1 MCKLT
6 WLVLLAVTASAQT
19 QVDLRSQ
26 SKSVDFSGANPTK
39 PMAAGTALPA
49 TCSTGQ
55 MFFVTTASAGQNVFG
70 CTATN
75 IWSLEAGGSGGGGS
89 GSGVLVEN
97 AGSSVGTAT
106 TLNFSAGAGVTEA
119 ISETGSTVLIE
130 AGADTGVVESLIR
143 AQSGSPLLCGSASG
157 SATAYTCSMAPTLT
171 AYTAGMTLDW
181 VPDVTGAGGA
191 TTLNVDTLGT
201 ISLKLADGATNPG
214 PADAMA
220 GRLYSIWYDGAVFRI
235 SGPVVPAGVSGEAL
249 PACGTAVR
257 GRLWF
262 VAGAT
267 GVKDSLSV
275 CAKDS
280 TNTYA
285 WRPLY

>member
-1 MCKLT
+1 MYKIT
-6 WLVLLAVTASAQT
+6 WLAMLVTVAAAAQT

-39 PMAAGTALPA
+39 PMAAGTVLPS

-55 MFFVTTASAGQNVFG
+55 MFFVTTASAGENVFG
-70 CTATN
+70 CTAANT
-75 IWSLEAGGSGGGGS
+75 WSLETGGSGGGG
-89 GSGVLVEN
+89 GAVIVEN
-97 AGSSVGTAT
+97 AGSPLGTAS
-106 TLNFSAGAGVTEA
+106 TLNFSVGAGVTQA
-119 ISETGSTVLIE
+119 ISETGSTALIQS
-130 AGADTGVVESLIR
+130 GADTGFVESLVR
-143 AQSGSPLLCGSASG
+143 AQSGAPLLCASASG
-157 SATAYTCSMAPTLT
+157 SSTAYTCSMAPTLT
-171 AYTAGMTLDW
+171 AYTTGMTLAW
-181 VPDVTGAGGA
+181 KPDVTGAGGA

-201 ISLKLADGATNPG
+201 ISLMLADGATNPG
-214 PADAMA
+214 PADAVA
-220 GRLYSIWYDGAVFRI
+220 GRLYSVWYDGAVFRI
-235 SGPVVPAGVSGEAL
+235 SGPVVPAGVLGEAL
-249 PACGTAVR
+249 PSCGTAVR

-262 VAGAT
+262 VAGGT

>member
-1 MCKLT
+1 MYKIT
-6 WLVLLAVTASAQT
+6 WLVMLVAVAAAAQT

-39 PMAAGTALPA
+39 PMAAGTVLPS

-55 MFFVTTASAGQNVFG
+55 MFFVTTASAGENVFG

-75 IWSLEAGGSGGGGS
+75 TWSLETGGSGGGG
-89 GSGVLVEN
+89 GAVIVEN
-97 AGSSVGTAT
+97 AGSPLGTAS
-106 TLNFSAGAGVTEA
+106 TLNFSVGAGVTQA
-119 ISETGSTVLIE
+119 ISETGSTALIQS
-130 AGADTGVVESLIR
+130 GADTGVVESLVR
-143 AQSGSPLLCGSASG
+143 AQSGSPLLCASASG
-157 SATAYTCSMAPTLT
+157 SSTAYTCSMAPTLT

-181 VPDVTGAGGA
+181 IPDVTLAAGAA
-191 TTLNVDTLGT
+191 TLNVDTLGT
-201 ISLKLADGATNPG
+201 ISLRLADGATNPG
-214 PADAMA
+214 PADAVA
-220 GRLYSIWYDGAVFRI
+220 GRLYSVWYDGAVFRI
-235 SGPVVPAGVSGEAL
+235 SGPVVPAGVLGEAL
-249 PACGTAVR
+249 PTCGTAVR

-275 CAKDS
+275 CAKDA

-285 WRPLY
+285 WRSLY

>member
-1 MCKLT
+1 MYKIS
-6 WLVLLAVTASAQT
+6 WLAVLVAVAAAAQT

-39 PMAAGTALPA
+39 PMAAGTVLPS

-75 IWSLEAGGSGGGGS
+75 IWSLEAGGSGGGG
-89 GSGVLVEN
+89 GVTVEN
-97 AGSSVGTAT
+97 AGSPVGAAS
-106 TLNFSAGAGVTEA
+106 TLNFSVGAGVTQA
-119 ISETGSTVLIE
+119 ISETGSTALIQS
-130 AGADTGVVESLIR
+130 GADTGVVESLVR
-143 AQSGSPLLCGSASG
+143 AQSGAPLLCASASG
-157 SATAYTCSMAPTLT
+157 SSTAYTCSMAPTLT
-171 AYTAGMTLDW
+171 AYTTGMTLAW
-181 VPDVTGAGGA
+181 EPDVTGAGGA

-201 ISLKLADGATNPG
+201 ISLRLADGATNPG
-214 PADAMA
+214 PADAVA
-220 GRLYSIWYDGAVFRI
+220 GRLYSVWYDGAVFRI
-235 SGPVVPAGVSGEAL
+235 SGPVVPAGVLGEAL
-249 PACGTAVR
+249 PSCGTAVR

-262 VAGAT
+262 VAGGT